1 MKSLSLKT
9 SMLVVAIALGTSA
22 AHAEAGDTFIRIRG
36 IMIAPTESSGPILPA
51 FPTEEVKV
59 NNSVMPQSRHH
70 PYGQRQ
76 CGAGAHR
83 CDHQA

>member
-51 FPTEEVKV
+51 FPTEEVK
-59 NNSVMPQSRHH
+59 STTASCPKSTSPIWSATM
-70 PYGQRQ
+70 
-76 CGAGAHR
+76 
-83 CDHQA
+83 